1 MTENRIQQALSR
13 LFEKHRIIFWYDEKK
28 ELRADYDSIE
38 LTGIEKVE
46 IADNEFGLKY
56 RVLREQPKQQFL
68 LYKEGPQPDDL
79 NNWLL
84 DVQLAHDIFRTDQSA
99 IWLSELELPNEF
111 IEIGEKHT
119 ALSMPRSPSPKAKNA
134 N

>member
-1 MTENRIQQALSR
+1 MNNQIPSALKR

-28 ELRADYDSIE
+28 EMRADFDSLE
-38 LTGIEKVE
+38 LAGVEKVE

-56 RVLREQPKQQFL
+56 RVLREEPKQQFL

-84 DVQLAHDIFRTDQSA
+84 DIQLAHDVFSCQMNSLR
-99 IWLSELELPNEF
+99 L
-111 IEIGEKHT
+111 
-119 ALSMPRSPSPKAKNA
+119 
-134 N
+134 